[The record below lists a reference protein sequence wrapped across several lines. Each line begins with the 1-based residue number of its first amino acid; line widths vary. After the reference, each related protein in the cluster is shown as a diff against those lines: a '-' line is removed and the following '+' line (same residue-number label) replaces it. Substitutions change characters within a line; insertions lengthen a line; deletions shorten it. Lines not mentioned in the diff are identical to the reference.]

1 MSSSPVQLQI
11 LGSDSPPS
19 NATVQ
24 RELASATRKGQLVV
38 LACSFLAV
46 IMTIGPNLSYGVF
59 QDYYVTSSESI
70 LPPSQAQNRA
80 SVALVG
86 TLGAGLTWSGSI
98 FVNPLMARVKG
109 NANRK
114 IATAGCV
121 LMSLAYGL
129 ASTSTQ
135 TWQLLLSQGLLYGLG
150 ASMLYFPI
158 LSVAPEYFDQHR
170 GLAMGFILS
179 GAGIGGLVLSPLI
192 RVLLDAVG
200 ARWCLRILSFA
211 NLAITLPIALFA
223 PPSLSAARRPTLVNM
238 ALAKK
243 PAFILQSVAALLQ
256 ASGNFVPMTFL
267 PEFSSVIGYS
277 ASFGATLLA
286 INNGVNSVSRVL
298 MGHTAD
304 QLGRQNTLVLGV
316 IGSAVSVLTLW
327 LIAADDGSK
336 APWIAFVILYGILA
350 GYNALFPT
358 TITELFGV
366 QAYTSVNGFLYFIRG
381 LGALFGS
388 PVGGLILGNSRVP
401 SSGQD
406 KSQILSDYR
415 KLIWYDGALLLGSSM
430 CVIGVRGFDALEK
443 RKWIWK
449 A

>member
-1 MSSSPVQLQI
+1 MSSSPLPLQPF
-11 LGSDSPPS
+11 GSDSPPS
-19 NATVQ
+19 NAAVQ
-24 RELASATRKGQLVV
+24 QELASATRKGQLVV
-38 LACSFLAV
+38 LTCSFLAV
-46 IMTIGPNLSYGVF
+46 VMTIGPNLSYGVF
-59 QDYYVTSSESI
+59 QDYYVTSSQSI

-86 TLGAGLTWSGSI
+86 TLGAGLTWGGSI
-98 FVNPLMARVKG
+98 FVNPLMTRVKG

-114 IATAGCV
+114 IATAGCI

-129 ASTSTQ
+129 ASTSSQ
-135 TWQLLLSQGLLYGLG
+135 VWQLLLTQGLLYGLG
-150 ASMLYFPI
+150 SSMLYFPI
-158 LSVAPEYFDQHR
+158 LSVAPEYFDRHR

-179 GAGIGGLVLSPLI
+179 GAGIGGLILSPLT
-192 RVLLDAVG
+192 RVLLDTVG
-200 ARWCLRILSFA
+200 VRWCLRILSFA
-211 NLAITLPIALFA
+211 NLVITLPIALFA
-223 PPSLSAARRPTLVNM
+223 PPSLSATTRPTLVNM
-238 ALAKK
+238 TLAKK

-267 PEFSSVIGYS
+267 PEFSSVVGYS

-298 MGHTAD
+298 MGHAAD

-366 QAYTSVNGFLYFIRG
+366 QAYASVNGFLYFIRG

-401 SSGQD
+401 SAGQD
-406 KSQILSDYR
+406 KSQILGDYR

-443 RKWIWK
+443 RRWIWK

>member
-1 MSSSPVQLQI
+1 MSSSPIPLQP
-11 LGSDSPPS
+11 LGTDSPPS
-19 NATVQ
+19 NAAVQ
-24 RELASATRKGQLVV
+24 RDQASTTRKGRLVV
-38 LACSFLAV
+38 LICSFLAV

-59 QDYYVTSSESI
+59 QEYYVTSSQSL

-86 TLGAGLTWSGSI
+86 TLGAGLTWGGSI
-98 FVNPLMARVKG
+98 FVNPLMTKVKG
-109 NANRK
+109 NSNRK

-129 ASTSTQ
+129 ASTSNQ
-135 TWQLLLSQGLLYGLG
+135 VWQLLLTQGFLYGMG
-150 ASMLYFPI
+150 SSMLYFPI
-158 LSVAPEYFDQHR
+158 LSVAPEYFDRRR

-179 GAGIGGLVLSPLI
+179 GAGVGGLIISPII
-192 RVLLDAVG
+192 RALLDSVG
-200 ARWCLRILSFA
+200 ARWCLRIFSFA
-211 NLAITLPIALFA
+211 NLVITLPIALFA
-223 PPSLSAARRPTLVNM
+223 PPSLSATRRPTLVNM
-238 ALAKK
+238 TLAKK
-243 PAFILQSVAALLQ
+243 PAFVLQSIAALLQ

-267 PEFSSVIGYS
+267 PEFSSVVGYS

-316 IGSAVSVLTLW
+316 IGSTVSVLTLW
-327 LIAADDGSK
+327 LFAADDGSK
-336 APWIAFVILYGILA
+336 APWIAFIVLYGILA

-401 SSGQD
+401 TPGQD
-406 KSQILSDYR
+406 KSQILGDYR

-443 RKWIWK
+443 RRWIWK